1 MVRRPYLSKAVLLAG
16 LLWLGIIQAAPPWEQ
31 GRTGPPSFLLDILV
45 ASPALAAELKQPQ
58 KPALES
64 RPAQTTNPSSVTQN
78 PMDNLLRLLAGG
90 LLAGV
95 LWSVLFGYPFYS
107 YWPDKPWP
115 LGLLDL
121 SVLAAFFYL
130 GYLVLTSAFRKNQ
143 ETPAPPCPAFLK
155 CRDSDP
161 LTLTVDQEAE
171 PGINDIAA
179 SDPDFDLAAFG
190 EFAHRVMLN
199 LHAAWNRQD
208 LEALK
213 DEVEEDLLEYLRMGL
228 KIVSLREEISRLE
241 DLHLRRLVVTAAG
254 QEGDKEY
261 ITLWLEGEVMDY
273 ILQKSSY
280 KLVSGSLTYPIRAR
294 ESWRFERRRGQ
305 KPWKLMDIQ
314 DH

>member
-1 MVRRPYLSKAVLLAG
+1 MVRRPYLFKTVFLAG
-16 LLWLGIIQAAPPWEQ
+16 LLWLGIIQVAPPWDQ
-31 GRTGPPSFLLDILV
+31 GWTGPFSSLLDILV
-45 ASPALAAELKQPQ
+45 ASPALAAESKQPQ
-58 KPALES
+58 KLALET
-64 RPAQTTNPSSVTQN
+64 RPAKTSPPTPAVQN

-90 LLAGV
+90 LLAGA
-95 LWSVLFGYPFYS
+95 LWSVFFGYPFYS

-115 LGLLDL
+115 LGLLDFL
-121 SVLAAFFYL
+121 VLATFFYL
-130 GYLVLTSAFRKNQ
+130 GYLVLRSTFRKNQ
-143 ETPAPPCPAFLK
+143 ETSTPPGPAFLK
-155 CRDSDP
+155 CQDSGP
-161 LTLTVDQEAE
+161 LTLIVDREAE
-171 PGINDIAA
+171 AGVKDIAA

-208 LEALK
+208 LETLQ

-241 DLHLRRLVVTAAG
+241 DLHLRSLVVTAASH
-254 QEGDKEY
+254 ENDKES
-261 ITLWLEGEVMDY
+261 ITLRLEGEVVDY

-280 KLVSGSLTYPIRAR
+280 KLVSGSLTYPTTVR

-305 KPWKLMDIQ
+305 EPWKLTDIQ